1 MYGNSENGL
10 NLVYIMKRLGSPS
23 MTEEDSLDGLE
34 LRYLQAE
41 MDLTEL
47 EKAYQRQKTTIR
59 APSPSRP
66 PLALDLQE
74 ALLGLFQALT
84 VEPPAVAEM
93 SSIEQ
98 VPAVLRRA
106 TELLESKLGE
116 YRIELERQRL
126 REVELKEREEDAYSR
141 LQRLEEREKAVSL
154 FEKTSAETEQRLS
167 SLQSTL
173 LEQQCKLQED
183 SQRLKQSLKAFE
195 SAQAELPEKEK
206 SLTLKL
212 EYMSREEDKLKTE
225 ARNVAEQWR
234 DLETLK
240 ADIMADQRKVM
251 DDRDRVAKQLGE
263 IEQKSK
269 QLKAGIEAFIKER
282 QDQSSEHKRRK
293 AALKEAHNRLKAKD
307 LQLKQR
313 EAEST
318 ELMKDIQKE
327 HERLLKETEDR
338 SHFFKAMEESLASKE
353 LELAEERQEL
363 EELTKDLAGIKR
375 DLESQQDELMHQL
388 NVRQSNVEHQ
398 EQVLEIRSKELESQG
413 KSLEDELAVVQEIK
427 AEVEKTQREGDEGR
441 RTWMNKVAVRES
453 ELAGL
458 KAELEAGKKRLEDEE
473 KRLNEQRTAQIQES
487 KKVERAEATEIVE
500 LKAQI
505 AKLRSTVIEKED
517 AMETSRIHE
526 SKLRA
531 EMSQR
536 EAEMARKE
544 VSLQKRDDQIQ
555 ASMADLQ
562 DREKKLSAQLLEL
575 QHQEAKAAE
584 ANAQFVNFLQAKA
597 DFERYRE
604 EIAREIEGEMAVV
617 RKEKSELESAAL
629 VLEKVHE
636 DLNRAK
642 AKNERDSRVIARD
655 FQKIREMLVQ
665 LPTQTWRIHEDLA
678 EQKLLE
684 LDEKGRIEDGESIA
698 NFSLLSITSPP
709 GSREGSLR
717 P

>member
-1 MYGNSENGL
+1 M
-10 NLVYIMKRLGSPS
+10 RLGNPS

-47 EKAYQRQKTTIR
+47 EKAYQKRKTTVR
-59 APSPSRP
+59 APSPSHP

-84 VEPPAVAEM
+84 VEPPAVAAM

-98 VPAVLRRA
+98 VPGVLRKA
-106 TELLESKLGE
+106 SELLESKLGE
-116 YRIELERQRL
+116 HRTELESRRL
-126 REVELKEREEDAYSR
+126 REVELKDRDEDMLSR
-141 LQRLEEREKAVSL
+141 LQRLETREKAVSL
-154 FEKTSAETEQRLS
+154 FEKTSSDTEKRLS
-167 SLQSTL
+167 DLKSTL
-173 LEQQCKLQED
+173 LEQQSKLQED

-195 SAQAELPEKEK
+195 SAQAEIPEKEK

-212 EYMSREEDKLKTE
+212 EYMSREEDKLRTE
-225 ARNVAEQWR
+225 ARNIAEQWR

-251 DDRDRVAKQLGE
+251 DDRDRVTKQLGE

-282 QDQSSEHKRRK
+282 QEQSAEHKRRK

-375 DLESQQDELMHQL
+375 DLETQQDELMHQL

-398 EQVLEIRSKELESQG
+398 EQVLEIRGKELESQG

-427 AEVEKTQREGDEGR
+427 AEVEKTQREVDEGR
-441 RTWMNKVAVRES
+441 RTWMNKVAVKES
-453 ELAGL
+453 ELAGM
-458 KAELEAGKKRLEDEE
+458 KAELEAGKKRLEDDE
-473 KRLNEQRTAQIQES
+473 KRLSEQKSSLVQEG
-487 KKVERAEATEIVE
+487 KKAERAESTEIME
-500 LKAQI
+500 LRAQLG
-505 AKLRSTVIEKED
+505 KLRSSLLEKEE
-517 AMETSRIHE
+517 AMEHSRIHE

-531 EMSQR
+531 EMTQR
-536 EAEMARKE
+536 EVELARKE
-544 VSLQKRDDQIQ
+544 ATLQKRDEQIQ
-555 ASMADLQ
+555 ASMVDLQ
-562 DREKKLSAQLLEL
+562 DREKKLSAQLIEL
-575 QHQEAKAAE
+575 QRQEAKVAG
-584 ANAQFVNFLQAKA
+584 ANAQFANFLQAKA
-597 DFERYRE
+597 DFEHYRE
-604 EIAREIEGEMAVV
+604 EIAREIEGELAVV

-629 VLEKVHE
+629 VMEKVHE
-636 DLNRAK
+636 DLNRAR
-642 AKNERDSRVIARD
+642 AKNERDSRVIAGD

-665 LPTQTWRIHEDLA
+665 LPTQTWRAHEDLA
-678 EQKLLE
+678 ERKLQELGE
-684 LDEKGRIEDGESIA
+684 NGRLDEGESVS
-698 NFSLLSITSPP
+698 NFSLLSIASPL